1 MNSADNT
8 HSSVPLQ
15 LTYHEA
21 TQGVVSKL
29 LASWD
34 EEKKQQQLEA
44 DPVLTYEYS
53 PNGQLLALIGAEKVL
68 LIEPLSGDVKHVLN
82 AKGVKEVHWSPRGKY
97 VITWENAN
105 HEDNLKIWSATSGE
119 LLRQFGQRSV
129 ENLTWPPL
137 QWSRDELIAARHVQR
152 GEVSWLKFDEQLHL
166 PQSLHVPGLT
176 MIELSGG
183 EGSPLKVATFVPE
196 HGSNPAVIKVFQWP
210 NFQVPLVTKTFFKCQ
225 EVALKWNVQGTA
237 LLIETINRLT
247 DASRQSYYGNNGLYY
262 LAFNAQTSK
271 LTIDCHVPLSKEGSI
286 HSAKWNPTGKTFA
299 VVHGAMPSQTT
310 IYDLHCQPLVDLGIA
325 HRNTLC
331 YNQQG
336 TVLVVGGFQ
345 GLNGDMDF
353 WDVSRV
359 QPNSPAKPN
368 KFATSSS
375 YCAHSLEWSSCGQY
389 LLTAVLH
396 KKLKVDNGL
405 KVFKIDGS
413 LLHQIKFPMLFKAHW
428 RILDP
433 ALFPVPVIPKLNSGA
448 ANSPTTTAPR
458 AGAYKHPNFRGGPTA
473 STPAPR
479 DEGPKLYNN
488 ANASNNNSTRRAP
501 VPRSND
507 PPGWEP
513 AENKVPQG
521 KKQQQQQPQ
530 PRNTNTGNTP
540 QRRDS
545 NGTKPENSPQS
556 EALKKK
562 KALVKKL
569 KQIQE
574 LKEKRTTGQAL
585 NADQIKKIESE
596 ESIRSEIEQLKL

>member
-1 MNSADNT
+1 M
-8 HSSVPLQ
+8 
-15 LTYHEA
+15 
-21 TQGVVSKL
+21 
-29 LASWD
+29 
-34 EEKKQQQLEA
+34 
-44 DPVLTYEYS
+44 
-53 PNGQLLALIGAEKVL
+53 
-68 LIEPLSGDVKHVLN
+68 
-82 AKGVKEVHWSPRGKY
+82 
-97 VITWENAN
+97 
-105 HEDNLKIWSATSGE
+105 
-119 LLRQFGQRSV
+119 
-129 ENLTWPPL
+129 
-137 QWSRDELIAARHVQR
+137 
-152 GEVSWLKFDEQLHL
+152 
-166 PQSLHVPGLT
+166 
-176 MIELSGG
+176 
-183 EGSPLKVATFVPE
+183 PE

-225 EVALKWNVQGTA
+225 EVVLKWNVQGTA

-359 QPNSPAKPN
+359 QPNSSSKPT
-368 KFATSSS
+368 KFTTSNS

-405 KVFKIDGS
+405 KVFKLDGS
-413 LLHQIKFPMLFKAHW
+413 LLHHIKFSMLFKAHW
-428 RILDP
+428 RPLDSAQFP
-433 ALFPVPVIPKLNSGA
+433 APVIPKLNAAA

-458 AGAYKHPNFRGGPTA
+458 AGAYKHPNFKGGPTA

-479 DEGPKLYNN
+479 DEGPKLYHASTGNN
-488 ANASNNNSTRRAP
+488 TRRTPA
-501 VPRSND
+501 PRSND

-513 AENKVPQG
+513 AENKAPQG
-521 KKQQQQQPQ
+521 KKQQQA
-530 PRNTNTGNTP
+530 RNTTPTNNNNNNGTP
-540 QRRDS
+540 QRRES
-545 NGTKPENSPQS
+545 NGAKLENSPQS

-574 LKEKRTTGQAL
+574 LKEKRAAGQAL
-585 NADQIKKIESE
+585 NADQVKKIESE

>member
-1 MNSADNT
+1 
-8 HSSVPLQ
+8 
-15 LTYHEA
+15 
-21 TQGVVSKL
+21 
-29 LASWD
+29 
-34 EEKKQQQLEA
+34 
-44 DPVLTYEYS
+44 
-53 PNGQLLALIGAEKVL
+53 
-68 LIEPLSGDVKHVLN
+68 
-82 AKGVKEVHWSPRGKY
+82 
-97 VITWENAN
+97 
-105 HEDNLKIWSATSGE
+105 
-119 LLRQFGQRSV
+119 
-129 ENLTWPPL
+129 
-137 QWSRDELIAARHVQR
+137 
-152 GEVSWLKFDEQLHL
+152 
-166 PQSLHVPGLT
+166 
-176 MIELSGG
+176 
-183 EGSPLKVATFVPE
+183 
-196 HGSNPAVIKVFQWP
+196 
-210 NFQVPLVTKTFFKCQ
+210 
-225 EVALKWNVQGTA
+225 
-237 LLIETINRLT
+237 
-247 DASRQSYYGNNGLYY
+247 
-262 LAFNAQTSK
+262 
-271 LTIDCHVPLSKEGSI
+271 
-286 HSAKWNPTGKTFA
+286 
-299 VVHGAMPSQTT
+299 MPSQTT

-359 QPNSPAKPN
+359 QPNSPAKPA
-368 KFATSSS
+368 KFTTSNS

-428 RILDP
+428 RPIDP
-433 ALFPVPVIPKLNSGA
+433 AQFPTPVIPKLNTGA

-488 ANASNNNSTRRAP
+488 NNSSSNTRRAP
-501 VPRSND
+501 VPRTND

-513 AENKVPQG
+513 AENKAPQG
-521 KKQQQQQPQ
+521 KKQQQARP
-530 PRNTNTGNTP
+530 NNNGGTP
-540 QRRDS
+540 QRRES
-545 NGTKPENSPQS
+545 NGPKPENSPQS

-574 LKEKRTTGQAL
+574 LKEKRAVGQAL
-585 NADQIKKIESE
+585 NADQVKKIESE

>member
-1 MNSADNT
+1 
-8 HSSVPLQ
+8 
-15 LTYHEA
+15 
-21 TQGVVSKL
+21 
-29 LASWD
+29 
-34 EEKKQQQLEA
+34 
-44 DPVLTYEYS
+44 
-53 PNGQLLALIGAEKVL
+53 
-68 LIEPLSGDVKHVLN
+68 
-82 AKGVKEVHWSPRGKY
+82 
-97 VITWENAN
+97 
-105 HEDNLKIWSATSGE
+105 
-119 LLRQFGQRSV
+119 
-129 ENLTWPPL
+129 
-137 QWSRDELIAARHVQR
+137 
-152 GEVSWLKFDEQLHL
+152 
-166 PQSLHVPGLT
+166 

-225 EVALKWNVQGTA
+225 EVVLQWNVQGTA

-286 HSAKWNPTGKTFA
+286 HSAKWNPNGKTFA

-336 TVLVVGGFQ
+336 TVLVVGGFN

-359 QPNSPAKPN
+359 LPNSTAKPAK
-368 KFATSSS
+368 FTTSNS

-428 RILDP
+428 RPLDSAQFP
-433 ALFPVPVIPKLNSGA
+433 APVIPKSTAGA

-458 AGAYKHPNFRGGPTA
+458 PGAYKHPNFRGGPTA

-479 DEGPKLYNN
+479 DDGPKLYNTN
-488 ANASNNNSTRRAP
+488 NSNSNNTRRTPA
-501 VPRSND
+501 PRSND

-513 AENKVPQG
+513 AENKAPQG
-521 KKQQQQQPQ
+521 KKQQQA
-530 PRNTNTGNTP
+530 RNNNNGTP
-540 QRRDS
+540 QRRES
-545 NGTKPENSPQS
+545 NGPKPESGSPQS

-574 LKEKRTTGQAL
+574 LKEKRATGQAL
-585 NADQIKKIESE
+585 NADQVKKIESE

>member
-1 MNSADNT
+1 V
-8 HSSVPLQ
+8 HK
-15 LTYHEA
+15 LTGY
-21 TQGVVSKL
+21 
-29 LASWD
+29 
-34 EEKKQQQLEA
+34 
-44 DPVLTYEYS
+44 
-53 PNGQLLALIGAEKVL
+53 
-68 LIEPLSGDVKHVLN
+68 
-82 AKGVKEVHWSPRGKY
+82 
-97 VITWENAN
+97 
-105 HEDNLKIWSATSGE
+105 KI
-119 LLRQFGQRSV
+119 
-129 ENLTWPPL
+129 
-137 QWSRDELIAARHVQR
+137 
-152 GEVSWLKFDEQLHL
+152 
-166 PQSLHVPGLT
+166 
-176 MIELSGG
+176 
-183 EGSPLKVATFVPE
+183 VPE
-196 HGSNPAVIKVFQWP
+196 HGSNPALIKVYQWP
-210 NFQVPLVTKTFFKCQ
+210 NFQVPLVTKNFFKCQ
-225 EVALKWNVQGTA
+225 EVVFKWNAQGTA

-286 HSAKWNPTGKTFA
+286 HSAKWNPNGKTFA

-310 IYDLHCQPLVDLGIA
+310 IYDLHCHPLVDLGIA

-359 QPNSPAKPN
+359 QPNSNAKPN
-368 KFATSSS
+368 KFTSSNS

-405 KVFKIDGS
+405 KVFKLDGS
-413 LLHQIKFPMLFKAHW
+413 LLHHVKFPMLFKAHW
-428 RILDP
+428 QPLDIAQFPAP
-433 ALFPVPVIPKLNSGA
+433 ALPKLSSGA

-458 AGAYKHPNFRGGPTA
+458 PGAYKHPNFRGGPTA

-479 DEGPKLYNN
+479 DEGPKLYHTNN
-488 ANASNNNSTRRAP
+488 TRRAA
-501 VPRSND
+501 PRSND
-507 PPGWEP
+507 PPGWEL
-513 AENKVPQG
+513 ADAKAPQG
-521 KKQQQQQPQ
+521 KKQQQ
-530 PRNTNTGNTP
+530 PRNNNNGGSP

-545 NGTKPENSPQS
+545 NGAKPENSPQN

-574 LKEKRTTGQAL
+574 LKEKRSVGQTL
-585 NADQIKKIESE
+585 NADQVKKIESE
-596 ESIRSEIEQLKL
+596 ESIRAEIEQLKL